1 MAIDYTKEIK
11 KDKQIRDV
19 RSTKMK
25 FKDSFTSR
33 GYSFFWTT
41 LFTGSAFILP
51 MGGEL
56 ALAASAFA
64 MRYAIKRQNN
74 LPMPASK
81 PKSSGLKGA
90 DGVTYMGND
99 RRTGKELNLSNRQN
113 TTHSYYLGTTGAGK
127 TEFLLS
133 YSLNFLIQG
142 SSFSMIDGKGS
153 AGLFHAV
160 SSLARYYSREEDLLL
175 VNFLSGPKD
184 IMGAQRSKISNEF
197 NALNRLSA
205 TAISQ
210 LLIAVSSTGNGG
222 GDVWEQRKQSFIEN
236 ICPPLVFLRD
246 NYKFQLDAN
255 TMRGFFTLSAIEE
268 LLLLKPFMYDGL
280 LPYLQGLAMY
290 IENIPGWGLTKSVH
304 YKKFIEEMM
313 KPNNARTRRDFEKL
327 YPNII
332 KQANEHLVNGIPDG
346 APPEIGGGQTQET
359 DQQQGFITMQ
369 LTRLFGSLAD
379 VYGYIMRSLN
389 SEIDTTDVVLHRR
402 IWITLLPAL
411 SKSLAEVKNLGNF
424 SLSSIRQAMSIGLGY
439 EVEGTKEE
447 IIDSAATNAPA
458 PKAIIADECNAYVID
473 GTFVIPAQARSLG
486 IAMTFAGQ
494 DIAGL
499 ERAVEKEAGSI
510 LGNTPTKFCGKI
522 DDEKVGEYLDKQF
535 GEAKFAVN
543 SAYDNLAEQGSGS
556 TILVESD
563 KISIESIKRIS
574 FEELK
579 KQTVG
584 HWHYFYGL
592 DIYHIE
598 SFYANTKLTPV
609 LRVPHFLSVKSFNS
623 IEGRAVN
630 NSLKVIND
638 IMQADLH
645 KDDCLSKAM
654 NEYLSLTKSNRNT
667 SVGTRLLGFEMAL
680 LQINRFNDE
689 EGFLRVNEEEW
700 LPLTPFSPPYSMDR
714 SVLRESVHKANQQHQ
729 VRISLSD
736 EGDLNYLR
744 NDEDKNLLR
753 DEMKLLISASLLN
766 NAMENILTSPIKTSL
781 ERVTA
786 SAKALAAYTGSG
798 MYMQNNAQLA
808 AFLGEEETDKT
819 IEAMSELNK
828 QTLSDIANDYSKA
841 HKGDDKYEVSELASL
856 LDSIVNTNQNIFK
869 GDFKISAWQQ

>member
-1 MAIDYTKEIK
+1 MAIDYSKEIK
-11 KDKQIRDV
+11 KDKQIRDI
-19 RSTKMK
+19 RSPMMK

-33 GYSFFWTT
+33 DFSFLWTS
-41 LFTGSAFILP
+41 LLAGSAFALP
-51 MGGEL
+51 MGGEI
-56 ALAASAFA
+56 AIAASALA

-81 PKSSGLKGA
+81 PMSSGLKGA
-90 DGVTYMGND
+90 DGVIYMGND
-99 RRTGKELNLSNRQN
+99 RRTGKELNLSNKQA
-113 TTHSYYLGTTGAGK
+113 TTHSYFLGTTGAGK
-127 TEFLLS
+127 TEYLLS

-142 SSFSMIDGKGS
+142 SSFSIIDGKGS

-160 SSLARYYSREEDLLL
+160 SSLARYYSREEDLLI

-197 NALNRLSA
+197 NTMNRLSA
-205 TAISQ
+205 TAMSQ
-210 LLIAVSSTGNGG
+210 LLIAVSSSGNGS

-246 NYKFQLDAN
+246 TYKFQLDAN
-255 TMRGFFTLSAIEE
+255 TMRNYFTLDAIED
-268 LLLLKPFMYDGL
+268 LMLLKPFMYDGL

-290 IENIPGWGLTKSVH
+290 IENIPGWNLTSSIH
-304 YKKFIEEMM
+304 YKKFIEEML
-313 KPNNARTRRDFEKL
+313 KPSNEKTRRDFEKL
-327 YPNII
+327 YPSYYRRAEQHILNGGVPEGEQNI
-332 KQANEHLVNGIPDG
+332 GS
-346 APPEIGGGQTQET
+346 GQTQDT
-359 DQQQGFITMQ
+359 NQQQGFITMQ

-402 IWITLLPAL
+402 IWVTLLPAL

-439 EVEGTKEE
+439 EMEGTKEE
-447 IIDSAATNAPA
+447 IIDAAATNAPA
-458 PKAIIADECNAYVID
+458 PKAVIADECNAYVID

-543 SAYDNLAEQGSGS
+543 SSYDNLADQGSGS
-556 TILVESD
+556 SILVESD
-563 KISIESIKRIS
+563 KIQIESIKRIG

-609 LRVPHFLSVKSFNS
+609 LRVPHFLSVKSFDS
-623 IEGRAVN
+623 IEGRAVS
-630 NSLKVIND
+630 NSLKVVND
-638 IMQADLH
+638 IMLADLD
-645 KDDCLSKAM
+645 KNITLSQAIDDFRQINSQKI
-654 NEYLSLTKSNRNT
+654 NSSE
-667 SVGTRLLGFEMAL
+667 GTRLLGYETAL

-689 EGFLRVNEEEW
+689 EAFKHINDEW
-700 LPLTPFSPPYSMDR
+700 LPITPFTPSYSMNR
-714 SVLRESVHKANQQHQ
+714 EVLKELVGRANKQLQ
-729 VRISLSD
+729 VRISFSD
-736 EGDLNYLR
+736 DGDLNYLR
-744 NDEDKNLLR
+744 SDEEKNTLR
-753 DEMKLLISASLLN
+753 DEMKLLIAAAILN
-766 NAMENILTSPIKTSL
+766 NEMDNILTSPIKASL
-781 ERVTA
+781 ERVSSA
-786 SAKALAAYTGSG
+786 AKAMSEYAKSG
-798 MYMQNNAQLA
+798 IYVQNNAILDSL
-808 AFLGEEETDKT
+808 LGNETPEET
-819 IEAMSELNK
+819 INAMSEMNVESLNSISK
-828 QTLSDIANDYSKA
+828 SYSKA
-841 HKGDDKYEVSELASL
+841 HTEDDKYSVSELCSL
-856 LDSIVNTNQNIFK
+856 LETVVNQNPNIFK
-869 GDFKISAWQQ
+869 GDFKISAWNQ